1 MKNNLVV
8 KSNDLIQ
15 ARYELSLNE
24 QKIILYTVSKLDEK
38 QKDFNI
44 IPIEIGEFINLLG
57 TSDLR
62 YTEIRKLIE
71 GLRDKGLTIK
81 TERGELV
88 TGWLSSIEYI
98 KNTGIIELEFSK
110 KLVPYLLQLKR
121 KFTRYQLKNILYLSN
136 KHSIRIYELLKQYE
150 NIGNR
155 TFTIDELKK
164 ILMLEGQYK
173 AFADFD
179 KRVLKPTMEEINDY
193 TDLKVSYEKIKKGRS
208 IHSIK
213 YKIEL
218 KEIDDYKAYLE
229 DNYNIKDI
237 QLGAGLQD
245 ENFNSK
251 QIMNLYEIACNKM
264 GGDYE
269 SEIDILSY
277 ININYKAMLE
287 KDNILNRYAYLRD
300 MLEHDRAKA
309 IVYIREHKKSQLGA
323 N

>member
-1 MKNNLVV
+1 MENNLIV
-8 KSNDLIQ
+8 KSNDLVQ

-24 QKIILYTVSKLDEK
+24 QKIILYAVSKLDEK
-38 QKDFNI
+38 QEDFNI
-44 IPIEIGEFINLLG
+44 IKLDIREFFKLLG
-57 TSDLR
+57 TSKER
-62 YTEIRKLIE
+62 YSEIREIVKELREKTLIINTDE
-71 GLRDKGLTIK
+71 
-81 TERGELV
+81 GELI
-88 TGWLSSIEYI
+88 TGWLASMFYK
-98 KNTGIIELEFSK
+98 KNTGTIELEFSK
-110 KLVPYLLQLKR
+110 NLVPYLLQLKE

-155 TFTIDELKK
+155 TFTVDELKK

-173 AFADFD
+173 AFTDFD

-193 TDLKVSYEKIKKGRS
+193 TDLKVSYEKVKKGRAIYS
-208 IHSIK
+208 IR

-229 DNYNIKDI
+229 ENYNIKDI

-251 QIMNLYEIACNKM
+251 QIMNLYEVACNKM

-287 KDNILNRYAYLRD
+287 KDNILNRYAYLKD